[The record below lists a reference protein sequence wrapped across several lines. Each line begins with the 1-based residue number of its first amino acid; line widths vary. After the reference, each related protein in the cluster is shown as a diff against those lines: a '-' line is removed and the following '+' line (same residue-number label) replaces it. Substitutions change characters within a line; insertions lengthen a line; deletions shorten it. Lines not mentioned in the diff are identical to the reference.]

1 MAIGRRG
8 VAAFLG
14 LGALGAGAVA
24 LLAGPSKDARRAEA
38 ARAGQEALALAK
50 DAFASTSRQLGDE
63 VAAAAAVPQFRSALV
78 DKVDTFTLDDLFKS
92 EDWWAPHRARAL
104 VLTAPEGVVMNRNV
118 AGGTPVAG
126 ELATRAAAA
135 RGGVAVGR
143 DGDKLYLLA
152 SAPVPV
158 ADLPGRVLTLGLAVD
173 AALVE
178 SWATAARA
186 GLLLTDGRG
195 LAQSAGN
202 PRPEA
207 AALAGHEDEPVVLD
221 PAGFWAASAA
231 ELAPGLRVWAARPL
245 PASTGGGLALP
256 LGGLAGLLA
265 LGALV
270 LAVTGRRKPEVPG
283 AFATPFAGEPAAAPD
298 RPATQASP
306 ASTLGSPATSAARP
320 GTSAAYGPTAAS
332 VPAAAPQTSAGGPKG
347 PSVNLPT
354 MIAKGEPQV
363 FGRYT
368 VLDRLGSG
376 GMCDIYTAALT
387 GPEGFQRTFVLKR
400 LKPELALN
408 RAAVDQFIDE
418 AKLGSTLVHS
428 NIVPVFDFG
437 RVGDGYFIAQ
447 EYIVGRNV
455 AQLCDRNMERLGEPL
470 DVATV
475 FYIAHETLQGLGY
488 AHDKTNEDGE
498 PLELVHRDVSPGNIV
513 VSRIGEVKLID
524 FGIVKAASGSRVS
537 QTDLGNVKGN
547 AAFMAPEQ
555 ARGLAVD
562 RRADLFSLGL
572 VMFRAL
578 SGEPFYPGGTT
589 AEVFYGSATGPTAEH
604 FERIDRLPPA
614 VAQILKKALM
624 PDPADRYQSAED
636 FASALTPHIPAGA
649 KASVATLI
657 NALFGAELKS
667 GGGGTGGTGLK
678 KRDAS

>member
-1 MAIGRRG
+1 MAIGRSG

-14 LGALGAGAVA
+14 LGALAAGAAA
-24 LLAGPSKDARRAEA
+24 LFAGPSTEARRAEA
-38 ARAGQEALALAK
+38 TRAGEQALTQAREAVA
-50 DAFASTSRQLGDE
+50 ASARQLADE
-63 VAAAAAVPQFRSALV
+63 TAAAAAVPQLRSALA

-92 EDWWAPHRARAL
+92 EDWWAAHRARTL
-104 VLTAPEGVVMNRNV
+104 VLTAPEGVFMSRKV
-118 AGGTPVAG
+118 AGGAPAAA
-126 ELATRAAAA
+126 ELASRAAAA
-135 RGGVAVGR
+135 HGAPAFAR
-143 DGDKLYLLA
+143 DGADLYLVS

-158 ADLPGRVLTLGLAVD
+158 EDPPGRVLTLGLTVD

-178 SWATAARA
+178 SWATAAHA
-186 GLLLTDGRG
+186 GLALTDGHG
-195 LAQSAGN
+195 LVRTGGGPQLD
-202 PRPEA
+202 A
-207 AALAGHEDEPVVLD
+207 AALAGHEGDAVLID
-221 PAGFWAASAA
+221 PAKAWAAASV
-231 ELAPGLRVWAARPL
+231 ELAPGLRLWAARPI
-245 PASTGGGLALP
+245 PAGTGGALALP
-256 LGGLAGLLA
+256 LGGLAGALA
-265 LGALV
+265 LAAVAL
-270 LAVTGRRKPEVPG
+270 AFAGRRKPAEVVAAAAEADRPPTPASARG
-283 AFATPFAGEPAAAPD
+283 LPVVAATP
-298 RPATQASP
+298 
-306 ASTLGSPATSAARP
+306 P
-320 GTSAAYGPTAAS
+320 GTSAAFAPTAAAVAVS
-332 VPAAAPQTSAGGPKG
+332 SHETTAGGPRR
-347 PSVNLPT
+347 SINLPT
-354 MIAKGEPQV
+354 VIAKSEAQV

-368 VLDRLGSG
+368 VLDKLGAG

-387 GPEGFQRTFVLKR
+387 GPEGFQRIFVLKR

-447 EYIVGRNV
+447 EYIVGRNI
-455 AQLCDRNMERLGEPL
+455 AQVCERNAERLHEPL

-475 FYIAHETLQGLGY
+475 FYIAHETLQALAY
-488 AHDKTNEDGE
+488 AHDKTNDDGV
-498 PLELVHRDVSPGNIV
+498 PLEIVHRDVSPGNIV
-513 VSRIGEVKLID
+513 VSRLGEVKLID

-604 FERIDRLPPA
+604 FERVDRLPA
-614 VAQILKKALM
+614 VAAAILKKALM
-624 PDPADRYQSAED
+624 PDPADRYQTAEE
-636 FASALTPHIPAGA
+636 FAAALEPHIPAGA

-667 GGGGTGGTGLK
+667 GGGGSSGTSSL
-678 KRDAS
+678 KRDIAG

>member
-8 VAAFLG
+8 VAAFVG
-14 LGALGAGAVA
+14 LGALAAAAAA
-24 LLAGPSKDARRAEA
+24 LLAGPSADARRAEA
-38 ARAGQEALALAK
+38 ARAGEEALALAK
-50 DAFASTSRQLGDE
+50 DAIAGSARQLADE
-63 VAAAAAVPQFRSALV
+63 AAAAAAVPQLRSALV

-104 VLTAPEGVVMNRNV
+104 VLTAPEGVVMSSKIQ
-118 AGGTPVAG
+118 GGASAAA
-126 ELATRAAAA
+126 ELAAAA
-135 RGGVAVGR
+135 RAAPNGAPAFAR
-143 DGDKLYLLA
+143 DGEALYLVA
-152 SAPVPV
+152 SAPVTIDDP
-158 ADLPGRVLTLGLAVD
+158 PGRVLTLGLAVD
-173 AALVE
+173 AGLVE

-186 GLLLTDGRG
+186 GLALSDGRG
-195 LAQSAGN
+195 LLRSGGGPQPG
-202 PRPEA
+202 A
-207 AALAGHEDEPVVLD
+207 AALAGHEADAIVFD
-221 PAGFWAASAA
+221 PAKTWAATSVA
-231 ELAPGLRVWAARPL
+231 LAPGLRLWAARPVS
-245 PASTGGGLALP
+245 ASAGGALALP
-256 LGGLAGLLA
+256 LGALAGALA
-265 LGALV
+265 LAALA
-270 LAVTGRRKPEVPG
+270 LALTGRRAP
-283 AFATPFAGEPAAAPD
+283 AGAAAEQE
-298 RPATQASP
+298 RPPTP
-306 ASTLGSPATSAARP
+306 ASARGLPVVAGPPP
-320 GTSAAYGPTAAS
+320 GTSAAFAPTASS
-332 VPAAAPQTSAGGPKG
+332 VAAAPPEPTTGGPKRL
-347 PSVNLPT
+347 SINLPT
-354 MIAKGEPQV
+354 VIAKGDAQV

-368 VLDRLGSG
+368 VLDRLGAG

-387 GPEGFQRTFVLKR
+387 GPEGFQRIFVLKR

-455 AQLCDRNMERLGEPL
+455 AQVCERHAERLGEPL

-475 FYIAHETLQGLGY
+475 FYIAHETLQALGY
-488 AHDKTNEDGE
+488 AHDKTNDDGA
-498 PLELVHRDVSPGNIV
+498 PLEIVHRDVSPGNIV
-513 VSRIGEVKLID
+513 VSRLGEVKLID

-547 AAFMAPEQ
+547 AAFMSPEQ

-562 RRADLFSLGL
+562 RRSDLFSLGL

-604 FERIDRLPPA
+604 FERIDHIDGLPSA
-614 VAQILKKALM
+614 AAQILKKSLM
-624 PDPADRYQSAED
+624 PDPADRFQSAED
-636 FASALTPHIPAGA
+636 FAAALEPHVPSGA

-667 GGGGTGGTGLK
+667 GGGGAGGTSSLK
-678 KRDAS
+678 RGVIG

>member
-1 MAIGRRG
+1 MASGRLG

-14 LGALGAGAVA
+14 LGALGAGAA
-24 LLAGPSKDARRAEA
+24 GLLAGPSKEARRAEA
-38 ARAGQEALALAK
+38 ARDGQEALALAR
-50 DAFASTSRQLGDE
+50 DAFAATGRQVGDE
-63 VAAAAAVPQFRSALV
+63 VAAAAAVPQFRSALA
-78 DKVDTFTLDDLFKS
+78 DRVDTYTLDDLFKS

-104 VLTAPEGVVMNRNV
+104 VLTAPEGVVMSRNV
-118 AGGTPVAG
+118 AGGTPAAG
-126 ELATRAAAA
+126 ELAARAATA
-135 RGGVAVGR
+135 RGGAAVGR

-152 SAPVPV
+152 SAPVSV
-158 ADLPGRVLTLGLAVD
+158 ADPPGRVLTLGLAVD
-173 AALVE
+173 GALVE

-186 GLLLTDGRG
+186 GLLLSDGHG
-195 LAQSAGN
+195 LTQTAGS
-202 PRPEA
+202 PRPDGS
-207 AALAGHEDEPVVLD
+207 ALAGHESEGVVVD
-221 PAGFWAASAA
+221 PAGAWAATAA
-231 ELAPGLRVWAARPL
+231 GLAPGLLVWVARPL
-245 PASTGGGLALP
+245 PASTGTGLALP
-256 LGGLAGLLA
+256 LGGVAGVLA
-265 LGALV
+265 LAALV
-270 LAVTGRRKPEVPG
+270 VALTGRRKSEAP
-283 AFATPFAGEPAAAPD
+283 ASFAPSAGGDERPPTPASAPVAASTVGL
-298 RPATQASP
+298 PATGVSP
-306 ASTLGSPATSAARP
+306 P
-320 GTSAAYGPTAAS
+320 GTSAAYAPTASA
-332 VPAAAPQTSAGGPKG
+332 VPAAGPGTTAGGPRR

-368 VLDRLGSG
+368 VLDRLGAG

-387 GPEGFQRTFVLKR
+387 GPEGFQRIFVLKR

-455 AQLCDRNMERLGEPL
+455 AQLCERNMERLGEPL
-470 DVATV
+470 DVTTV
-475 FYIAHETLQGLGY
+475 FYIAHETLSALGY
-488 AHDKTNEDGE
+488 AHDKTNDEGE
-498 PLELVHRDVSPGNIV
+498 PLQIVHRDVSPGNIV

-614 VAQILKKALM
+614 AASILKKALM
-624 PDPADRYQSAED
+624 PDPADRYQTAED
-636 FASALTPHIPAGA
+636 FATALAPHLAAGA

-667 GGGGTGGTGLK
+667 GGAGTGGTGLK
-678 KRDAS
+678 RDAG